1 MFTSLEKKTGTCNFL
16 PLTGQAGE
24 AILELDPDTLPVD
37 GGVEN
42 LIKALDNIHLK
53 DKDYSA
59 DEAYE
64 TFEKFKP
71 PPSATIT
78 IL

>member
-1 MFTSLEKKTGTCNFL
+1 MANVYFFGKKTGTCNFL
-16 PLTGQAGE
+16 TLTGQAGE
-24 AILELDPDTLPVD
+24 AMLELGPD

-53 DKDYSA
+53 DKDYSVY
-59 DEAYE
+59 EAYE

-71 PPSATIT
+71 SPSTTIT